1 MATATNYWNATAF
14 EVMQMQQ
21 PNKGRKYFRDDCF
34 VICFVTADAP
44 NDVIP
49 CEPHCGTCGYPPHV
63 CDPYYTRCCG
73 YKQGRWFSE
82 EEDKWIEPKPAKT
95 PEQEEEERWNQHK
108 FGLCLICKKGLDD
121 RADFTFDY
129 STGSEC
135 GIMMCFECY
144 AKRQP
149 KKTCSNCAAQ
159 VEDKE
164 VMVCGWDWRTS
175 KTTVFRCSR
184 CN

>member
-1 MATATNYWNATAF
+1 MVFGMKLGCSDSSKYKERKTMATTATNYWNATAF
-14 EVMQMQQ
+14 EVMQQMQQ
-21 PNKGRKYFRDDCF
+21 PK
-34 VICFVTADAP
+34 
-44 NDVIP
+44 
-49 CEPHCGTCGYPPHV
+49 
-63 CDPYYTRCCG
+63 
-73 YKQGRWFSE
+73 S
-82 EEDKWIEPKPAKT
+82 AKT
-95 PEQEEEERWNQHK
+95 TEREEEERWNQHK

-121 RADFTFDY
+121 KADFTFDY

-135 GIMMCFECY
+135 GMMMCFECY

-175 KTTVFRCSR
+175 KTTVFRCSK
-184 CN
+184 CD